1 MCVEEIMTKRDF
13 LLLAVALVLAIPAV
27 SQEYGHNSDNEPMNC
42 EDNRTHFGGRPS
54 AYGEQALNSFP
65 ASEAAKLTFKEDRNS
80 GIRVV
85 GWDRNEYSVVACKA
99 ATADSQADAQA
110 ILSQIQVQRTGGAL
124 SISGPENQRDRQWF
138 VILLVKAPRTAALDL
153 DVHNGPMSVSGM
165 NGGGELHAQNGP
177 ISLKDSSGNFTVETQ
192 NGPISYSG
200 RGGNVKLNAQNGP
213 IQVDVAGEQ
222 WSGELSGQAVN
233 GPIELLLPTKFSS
246 GVQVENDNA
255 PMSCDADLCHENVRM
270 DGHRLTLGG
279 SNTVIRLS
287 THHGPV
293 TVQNRKKL

>member
-1 MCVEEIMTKRDF
+1 MTKRDF
-13 LLLAVALVLAIPAV
+13 LFLAFALVLAIPAV
-27 SQEYGHNSDNEPMNC
+27 SQEYGRSSD
-42 EDNRTHFGGRPS
+42 EDRMTCDENRTHFGSRPS
-54 AYGEQALNSFP
+54 AYGQQALNNFP
-65 ASEAAKLTFKEDRNS
+65 ASEAAKLTFKEDHNS
-80 GIRVV
+80 GIRVT

-99 ATADSQADAQA
+99 ATAGSEADAQA
-110 ILSQIQVQRTGGAL
+110 MLSQIQVQRNGNAL
-124 SISGPENQRDRQWF
+124 SVSGPENEHNRQWF

-177 ISLKDSSGNFTVETQ
+177 ISLRDSSGNFNVATQ

-222 WSGELSGQAVN
+222 WTGELSGQAVN
-233 GPIELLLPTKFSS
+233 GPINLMLPTKFSS
-246 GVQVENDNA
+246 GVEVENDNA